1 MTKMDAA
8 RNRRAAKY
16 GLASLTLA
24 SAMTFASFYREPS
37 PFVRCEELVKEVVNF
52 PSKTHEKHREFAGAY
67 EPNLGREP
75 LLAPNAEEEL

>member
-24 SAMTFASFYREPS
+24 SAMTFAGFYREPG

-52 PSKTHEKHREFAGAY
+52 PSKLTRSIESLPERMN
-67 EPNLGREP
+67 PTW
-75 LLAPNAEEEL
+75 AENHY